1 VTDTSWNGVV
11 SVSFL
16 PCVSWFASG
25 EEVIVPRSGL
35 LFREARAASEGH
47 GRMAE
52 RKEIVELYDRLRP
65 SLYQYLICL
74 GLKPQESDDAVQEAF
89 LRLYRFQA
97 GGGSVDNPRSWLFR
111 VAHNLS
117 HDLYRGERHL
127 VSDGNPKVARAAFE
141 RPDPSL
147 NPEELFLQKEQL
159 LRLDSAMSQL
169 TERQRQFV
177 HLRAEGLRYREI
189 AEVLGTTVSTVNETL
204 RRAIVRIMEKL
215 YE

>member
-1 VTDTSWNGVV
+1 
-11 SVSFL
+11 
-16 PCVSWFASG
+16 
-25 EEVIVPRSGL
+25 
-35 LFREARAASEGH
+35 
-47 GRMAE
+47 
-52 RKEIVELYDRLRP
+52 
-65 SLYQYLICL
+65 
-74 GLKPQESDDAVQEAF
+74 
-89 LRLYRFQA
+89 
-97 GGGSVDNPRSWLFR
+97 
-111 VAHNLS
+111 
-117 HDLYRGERHL
+117 
-127 VSDGNPKVARAAFE
+127 VARAAFE

>member
-1 VTDTSWNGVV
+1 
-11 SVSFL
+11 
-16 PCVSWFASG
+16 
-25 EEVIVPRSGL
+25 
-35 LFREARAASEGH
+35 LFHENLAASEGQ

-74 GLKPQESDDAVQEAF
+74 GLKPQESDDIIQEAF
-89 LRLYRFQA
+89 LRFYRFQL
-97 GGGSVDNPRSWLFR
+97 GGGSIDNPRSWLFR
-111 VAHNLS
+111 VAHNLCQ
-117 HDLYRGERHL
+117 DLYRSERYL
-127 VSDGNPKVARAAFE
+127 VSDANAEVTLATIE

-147 NPEELFLQKEQL
+147 NPEELYLQKEQL
-159 LRLDSAMSQL
+159 LRLDLAMSQL
-169 TERQRQFV
+169 TERQLQFV

-204 RRAIVRIMEKL
+204 RRAIVRIMEKF